1 MEGATN
7 AHGFANA
14 FHGSGE
20 DGFCPWEFF
29 EGKAGDFGND
39 VVEGGFERGGS
50 DASDIVLEFVEGVP
64 DGQFGSDLGDRV
76 AGGLGGEGGGAG
88 DAGIHFDNDHS
99 SCAGADSKLD
109 IGTACLDAD
118 FADNGKGG
126 VAHALELAIGQSLG
140 WGDGDAVAGVNS
152 HGIEVFD
159 GADDDAVIGVIAHDL
174 HFVLFPAEKGFFDQD
189 FGSGGSIET

>member
-14 FHGSGE
+14 FHGSGQ
-20 DGFCPWEFF
+20 DGFCSWKFF

-39 VVEGGFERGGS
+39 VVEGGFERGWG
-50 DASDIVLEFVEGVP
+50 DASDIVFEFVEGVT
-64 DGQFGSDLGDRV
+64 DGQFSGDLGNRV
-76 AGGLGGEGGGAG
+76 ASGLGGEGGGAG
-88 DAGIHFDNDHS
+88 DAGIHFNNDHS
-99 SCAGADSKLD
+99 SCAGADSELD
-109 IGTACLDAD
+109 IGTTCLDAD

-140 WGDGDAVAGVNS
+140 WGDGDAVARVNS

-189 FGSGGSIET
+189 FGSGGGVES